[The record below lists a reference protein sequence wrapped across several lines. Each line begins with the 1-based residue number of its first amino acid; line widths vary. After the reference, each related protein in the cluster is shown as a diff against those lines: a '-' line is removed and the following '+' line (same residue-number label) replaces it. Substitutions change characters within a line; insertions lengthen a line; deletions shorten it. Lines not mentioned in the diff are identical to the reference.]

1 MVIELNENEY
11 QIKIVKPDD
20 ENLLMEDGDYHFG
33 VTDFKDKI
41 IYIADNLNS
50 YSLKYTLLH
59 ELTHAVMDSF
69 GFLQVE
75 WNDEIV
81 ADFMANYSS
90 MIAHK
95 YNYIITIMEKLKND

>member
-1 MVIELNENEY
+1 MVIELNENKY

-33 VTDFKDKI
+33 VTDFNNKI
-41 IYIADNLNS
+41 IYIANNLSNS
-50 YSLKYTLLH
+50 AFKYTLLH
-59 ELTHAVMDSF
+59 EITHAVIDSF

-81 ADFMANYSS
+81 ADFIANYST
-90 MIAHK
+90 MITDK
-95 YNYIITIMEKLKND
+95 YNLIMEKLIND

>member
-1 MVIELNENEY
+1 MVIELNENKY
-11 QIKIVKPDD
+11 QIKIVKPDN
-20 ENLLMEDGDYHFG
+20 ENLLMDDGDYHFG

-41 IYIADNLNS
+41 IYVADNLS
-50 YSLKYTLLH
+50 KSSLRYTLLH

-81 ADFMANYSS
+81 ADFMANYSNL
-90 MIAHK
+90 IANK
-95 YNYIITIMEKLKND
+95 YNYIITIMEKIND